1 MMESSDMAALWK
13 EGRSRLLT
21 VVTNIKAE
29 DLQKKLG
36 DAPNSAGFLL
46 RHIAEVELMFS
57 KMIFDDNGE
66 PVEAK
71 TLMAQKDTGEWTVLP
86 DLMDYLQK
94 ASGTLENGI
103 KNQPADSWQE
113 SITTKIFGTKT
124 RAEYLGRIISHTS
137 YHAGQLAI
145 ILKYGK

>member
-94 ASGTLENGI
+94 ASGTR
-103 KNQPADSWQE
+103 KRNQKS
-113 SITTKIFGTKT
+113 TG
-124 RAEYLGRIISHTS
+124 
-137 YHAGQLAI
+137 
-145 ILKYGK
+145 